1 MNEQSGSQ
9 SGSNVPGV
17 SSAPAMALDL
27 AQVVGQI
34 HALPSLPAVIM
45 ELIQSLGDDDA
56 DTHVLAKKIASDQ
69 ALVAKMLRVANSSF
83 YGLQGKVTSIQDVVV
98 VLGLRSVRTLAM
110 AAAVTG
116 SFSGRNAVPGFDFNA
131 FWRHSMGTALCSRA
145 LAKRLRMSE
154 ENAFTAALLHDIG
167 RLVLAACFPAHLTAV
182 LAYRSAHDGLLLDAE
197 RAVIGVDHAQIGEAL
212 TAHWRFP
219 VSIRESVA
227 RHHVLDAGEHTP
239 LTGIVHIADGIAHAL
254 ELAGDATCLV
264 PPLSSGVWDT
274 LPLGEDGFLAIF
286 DEVETQFEGACQMLS
301 A

>member
-1 MNEQSGSQ
+1 
-9 SGSNVPGV
+9 
-17 SSAPAMALDL
+17 
-27 AQVVGQI
+27 
-34 HALPSLPAVIM
+34 
-45 ELIQSLGDDDA
+45 
-56 DTHVLAKKIASDQ
+56 
-69 ALVAKMLRVANSSF
+69 
-83 YGLQGKVTSIQDVVV
+83 
-98 VLGLRSVRTLAM
+98 
-110 AAAVTG
+110 
-116 SFSGRNAVPGFDFNA
+116 
-131 FWRHSMGTALCSRA
+131 MGTALCARA

>member
-98 VLGLRSVRTLAM
+98 VLGLRSVRTL
-110 AAAVTG
+110 
-116 SFSGRNAVPGFDFNA
+116 S
-131 FWRHSMGTALCSRA
+131 L
-145 LAKRLRMSE
+145 
-154 ENAFTAALLHDIG
+154 I
-167 RLVLAACFPAHLTAV
+167 
-182 LAYRSAHDGLLLDAE
+182 
-197 RAVIGVDHAQIGEAL
+197 
-212 TAHWRFP
+212 
-219 VSIRESVA
+219 
-227 RHHVLDAGEHTP
+227 
-239 LTGIVHIADGIAHAL
+239 HI
-254 ELAGDATCLV
+254 
-264 PPLSSGVWDT
+264 
-274 LPLGEDGFLAIF
+274 
-286 DEVETQFEGACQMLS
+286 
-301 A
+301 